1 MGNLARLVDDAGDAV
16 RQTIRAYHGSPHNFD
31 RFDASKIGTGE
42 GVQAYGYGLYFA
54 GEEDVADAYR
64 RSLTALRRTPQED
77 ALELWRRQV
86 ERTDNPRNAVQY
98 AIDDAEEALAEATGI
113 PGAEDRWRET
123 IQHLYALDYR
133 QPVPRR
139 PGHMYE
145 VQLGV
150 PQDSLLDYDRPF
162 STPAGVA
169 GARVLRRHNPAA
181 LSQSG
186 LRAIQ
191 DGSWRMESFAGRSP
205 YQTAAVE
212 LTRLAKTR
220 GGAEALMEAGV
231 PGVRYLDGNSRGAGS
246 GTRNYVMFPG
256 TEDKIRILSKYA
268 VPPLIAAGMQGE
280 DR

>member
-1 MGNLARLVDDAGDAV
+1 MGNLARIVDDAGDAV
-16 RQTIRAYHGSPHNFD
+16 RQAIRAYHGSPHNFD

-54 GEEDVADAYR
+54 GEEDVADSYR

-77 ALELWRRQV
+77 ALEFWRRHV

-113 PGAEDRWRET
+113 PGAEDRWREI

-139 PGHMYE
+139 PGRMYE
-145 VQLGV
+145 VELGV
-150 PQDSLLDYDRPF
+150 PETALLDYDRPF
-162 STPAGVA
+162 STPAGVT
-169 GARVLRRHNPAA
+169 GAEVLRRHNPVA
-181 LSQSG
+181 LMQSD

-212 LTRLAKTR
+212 LKQLARTR
-220 GGAEALMEAGV
+220 GGAEALMEAGI
-231 PGVRYLDGNSRGAGS
+231 PGVRYLDDNSRMTGAG
-246 GTRNYVMFPG
+246 THNYVMFPG
-256 TEDKIRILSKYA
+256 TEDKIRILRKYA
-268 VPPLIAAGMQGE
+268 VPPLVAAGMQGE